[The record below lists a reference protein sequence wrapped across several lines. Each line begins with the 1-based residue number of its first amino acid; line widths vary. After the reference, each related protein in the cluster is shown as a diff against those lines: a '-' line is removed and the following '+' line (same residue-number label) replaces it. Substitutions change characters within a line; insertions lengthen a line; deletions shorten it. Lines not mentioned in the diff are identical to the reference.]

1 MGRFFK
7 TYLGPLLMAVLVTTV
22 LSMVISTQR
31 VIGALQDIGADVGMA
46 ERLSM
51 TGYDA
56 FRFGSMFLP
65 FCLIAFIVAMTAASW
80 LKRLKPSLAPVFYAG
95 AGFVAMIVMLRLMK
109 MAFFD
114 VNIVAGARDM
124 TGYILI
130 GLAGLIGGVLF
141 WQTILYSVKKLASR
155 LHGSGGSPHQWARL
169 IKARKIV
176 GQDDML
182 DQDIQA
188 MEKQFENQPDILNLI
203 MAAMS

>member
-1 MGRFFK
+1 MGRFLT
-7 TYLGPLLMAVLVTTV
+7 TYLVPFLVAVLVTTG

-65 FCLIAFIVAMTAASW
+65 FCLIAFLVAMTAASW
-80 LKRLKPSLAPVFYAG
+80 LKRLKPSLALVFYAG

-114 VNIVAGARDM
+114 VNIVAGARDL

-130 GLAGLIGGVLF
+130 GLAGLIGGIIF
-141 WQTILYSVKKLASR
+141 WKLIGRSVRQRA
-155 LHGSGGSPHQWARL
+155 
-169 IKARKIV
+169 V
-176 GQDDML
+176 
-182 DQDIQA
+182 
-188 MEKQFENQPDILNLI
+188 
-203 MAAMS
+203 